1 MKKKVGLLT
10 FHAAYNYGSVLQAY
24 ATKVSIDKLG
34 AECQTINFRFKGQE
48 KMYALYSFHGNLRSI
63 LSNFYVMPKHFLRA
77 QRSRRFELFIKDYLN
92 PTKVV
97 RSRSEIL
104 DGLPKYDT
112 YLSGGDQLWNIHVG
126 EYSRDLSVAGV
137 FYLDFINDARKASF
151 STSIGNTKFEEL
163 QEKRD
168 LLKDYNYISTREK
181 VAAEMIGNV
190 IDHTIPVDE
199 VLDPVFLL
207 DTDDWKKLVVS
218 DRLIKERYVL
228 VYTLSTRRFIENWS
242 AAVKPFAE
250 KHNLKV
256 VFVSP
261 KFSSPFRDIITVLN
275 AGPLE
280 FLNLYANADVVIA
293 DTFHALC
300 FSILF
305 RKPFYV
311 LGNKYYKDDIRK
323 TALVKKLLLEDRM
336 ISDESVLKEIDDYSI
351 NYDIANLILD
361 NERLHSLECL
371 RKAIGDFNL

>member
-48 KMYALYSFHGNLRSI
+48 KMYALYNFHGNLRSI
-63 LSNFYVMPKHFLRA
+63 LSNFYVMPKHLLRA
-77 QRSRRFELFIKDYLN
+77 QRSRRFESFIKEYLN

-104 DGLPKYDT
+104 EGLPKFDT
-112 YLSGGDQLWNIHVG
+112 YLSGGDQLWNLHVV
-126 EYSRDLSVAGV
+126 EYNRDISVADV
-137 FYLDFINDARKASF
+137 FYLDFIKDARKASF
-151 STSIGNTKFEEL
+151 STSIGNTKLDEL
-163 QEKRD
+163 QSKKN

-181 VAAEMIGNV
+181 VAAEMIGDV
-190 IDHTIPVDE
+190 IDHVIPVDE

-207 DTDDWKKLVVS
+207 DTTDWEEMVNKN
-218 DRLIKERYVL
+218 RIINERYVL
-228 VYTLSTRRFIENWS
+228 VYTLSSRRFIESWS
-242 AAVKPFAE
+242 AALKPFAE

-261 KFSSPFRDIITVLN
+261 KFSSPYKDVITVLN

-336 ISDESVLKEIDDYSI
+336 ICDESDLNRIDDYSI
-351 NYDIANLILD
+351 NYDAANQVIEK
-361 NERLHSLECL
+361 ERLHSLECL
-371 RKAIGDFNL
+371 RKAIGDIN

>member
-1 MKKKVGLLT
+1 MNKKVGLLT

-34 AECQTINFRFKGQE
+34 SDCQTINFRFKGQE
-48 KMYALYSFHGNLRSI
+48 KMYSLYNFHGNLRSI

-77 QRSRRFELFIKDYLN
+77 QRSRRFEAFIKDYLN

-104 DGLPKYDT
+104 EDLPKFDT
-112 YLSGGDQLWNIHVG
+112 YLSGGDQLWNLHVV
-126 EYSRDLSVAGV
+126 EYNRDVSVAGV
-137 FYLDFINDARKASF
+137 YYQDFIKDARKASF

-163 QEKRD
+163 QAQKD
-168 LLKDYNYISTREK
+168 FLKDFDYISTREK
-181 VAAEMIGNV
+181 VAAEMIGDV
-190 IDHTIPVDE
+190 IDHAIPVDE

-207 DTDDWKKLVVS
+207 DTDDWKKLVNEE
-218 DRLIKERYVL
+218 RIIKERYVL
-228 VYTLSTRRFIENWS
+228 VYTLSSRRFIESWS
-242 AAVKPFAE
+242 VAVKPFAD

-261 KFSSPFRDIITVLN
+261 KFTSPFKDIITVLN

-336 ISDESVLKEIDDYSI
+336 ISDESILKDIDDYSI
-351 NYDIANLILD
+351 NYAVANQVIEK
-361 NERLHSLECL
+361 ERFHSIECL
-371 RKAIGDFNL
+371 RKAIGDEK

>member
-24 ATKVSIDKLG
+24 ATKEGIEKLG
-34 AECQTINFRFKGQE
+34 AECKTINFRFAGQE

-63 LSNFYVMPKHFLRA
+63 LSNFYVMPKHFLRV
-77 QRSRRFELFIKDYLN
+77 QRSQRFEAFIKAFLN

-97 RSRSEIL
+97 RSRNEIL
-104 DGLPKYDT
+104 NELPHFDT

-126 EYSRDLSVAGV
+126 EYNMDLSVAGV
-137 FYLDFINDARKASF
+137 FYLDFVKEARKASF
-151 STSIGNTKFEEL
+151 STSIGNTKFDEL
-163 QEKRD
+163 HEKKQ
-168 LLKDYNYISTREK
+168 LLKDYDYISTRESI
-181 VAAEMIGNV
+181 AAEMLREV
-190 IDHTIPVDE
+190 VDCSIPVDE

-207 DTDDWKKLVVS
+207 DTDDWKKLVNQE
-218 DRLIKERYVL
+218 RIIKDKYVL
-228 VYTLSTRRFIENWS
+228 VYTLATRRFIESWS
-242 AAVKPFAE
+242 AAVKPFAD

-261 KFSSPFRDIITVLN
+261 KFSSSSKDIITVLN

-280 FLNLYANADVVIA
+280 FLNLYANAEVVIA

-323 TALVKKLLLEDRM
+323 TALVKKLMLEDRM
-336 ISDESVLKEIDDYSI
+336 IGDESDLKKIDDYSI
-351 NYDIANLILD
+351 NYTLANSVLEK
-361 NERLHSLECL
+361 ERMHSIECL
-371 RKAIGDFNL
+371 KKAIGDT